1 MKRNWKRAAICAAI
15 ALASVIITVSLG
27 RIRFFQLLSL
37 KAQDAHF
44 VLRGKMPTKDI
55 VLIEMDDKALAKF
68 PEPTIFWQPHYAEAI
83 QGAADAGA
91 KVMVVDNAFLI
102 PVRQWE
108 PDSDSTLAAAY
119 VAASQKMPVVLAFV
133 ASNADQKDP
142 AFAVP
147 VNMLASTFGTA
158 AMPNLT
164 ADNDDFVRKQVL
176 MEQPQ
181 SGQPPVRSMSL
192 LAAEKFLGVTATVR
206 NGHLYLG

>member
-15 ALASVIITVSLG
+15 ALASVIITLSLG
-27 RIRFFQLLSL
+27 KIKFFQLLSL

-44 VLRGKMPTKDI
+44 VLRGKIPTKDI
-55 VLIEMDDKALAKF
+55 VLIEMDEKANDKF
-68 PEPTIFWQPHYAEAI
+68 PEPQIFWQPYYAEAI

-102 PVRQWE
+102 PVRKWE
-108 PDSDSTLAAAY
+108 PDNDSALAAAY
-119 VAASQKMPVVLAFV
+119 VAAAQKMPVVLAFV
-133 ASNADQKDP
+133 ASDADQKDP

-164 ADNDDFVRKQVL
+164 AANDAFVHRQVL

-181 SGQPPVRSMSL
+181 PGQPPVRSMAL
-192 LAAEKFLGVTATVR
+192 LAAEK
-206 NGHLYLG
+206 